1 MRHWPI
7 LAILAKPRGQQ
18 LFEARLASPR
28 CPWTTVR
35 HRYGVDISWPG
46 RTAIRQGALRGRHVD
61 GEVLQ
66 VISGLHDAGDPG
78 DDHREFLQLRV
89 RELRWVVNG
98 GHAAVRH
105 PAFAA
110 LDQSASAVSE
120 GCYQR
125 SPCGLGKP
133 PSSRRLMAPVV
144 AGRLRKS
151 SSSPRRMQ

>member
-35 HRYGVDISWPG
+35 HCYGVDISWPG

-66 VISGLHDAGDPG
+66 IVGRLCEGGDPG
-78 DDHREFLQLRV
+78 GDHREFLQLRV
-89 RELRWVVNG
+89 RELR
-98 GHAAVRH
+98 
-105 PAFAA
+105 
-110 LDQSASAVSE
+110 
-120 GCYQR
+120 
-125 SPCGLGKP
+125 
-133 PSSRRLMAPVV
+133 
-144 AGRLRKS
+144 
-151 SSSPRRMQ
+151 